1 MTQNYET
8 LNKKKEELV
17 EKWKEENEKGQK
29 RKEAIEKWKALSVKE
44 KRKEAI
50 EKWNALSVKEK
61 RIVIGVII
69 VVFSA
74 LIFTGDNKQ
83 NGSTLACMGLHG
95 AESRV
100 CQSMNDA
107 KLYNNAH
114 DAGK

>member
-17 EKWKEENEKGQK
+17 EKWKEENEKGQ
-29 RKEAIEKWKALSVKE
+29 